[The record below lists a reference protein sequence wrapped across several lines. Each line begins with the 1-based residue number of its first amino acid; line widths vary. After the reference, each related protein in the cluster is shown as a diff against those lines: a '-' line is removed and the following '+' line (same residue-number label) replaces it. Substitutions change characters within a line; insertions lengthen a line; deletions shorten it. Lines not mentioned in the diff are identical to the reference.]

1 MSCYSTE
8 PTGIVLAVRV
18 TPRSR
23 LDGIEGVGTLSDGR
37 RVLTVRLRAVPADGA
52 ANASLTALL
61 AKLLKVPKSAVA
73 VIGGGSSRLKRVRV
87 TGPAQQLAAL
97 VDGFPDV

>member
-1 MSCYSTE
+1 MKCYSTE

-23 LDGIEGVGTLSDGR
+23 LDGVDGIGTLSDGR
-37 RVLTVRLRAVPADGA
+37 RVLIVRLRAVPADGA
-52 ANASLTALL
+52 ANAALTGLL

-73 VIGGGSSRLKRVRV
+73 VTGGASSRLKRVRV
-87 TGPAQQLAAL
+87 TGVAPKLALL
-97 VDGFPDV
+97 VDGFADL